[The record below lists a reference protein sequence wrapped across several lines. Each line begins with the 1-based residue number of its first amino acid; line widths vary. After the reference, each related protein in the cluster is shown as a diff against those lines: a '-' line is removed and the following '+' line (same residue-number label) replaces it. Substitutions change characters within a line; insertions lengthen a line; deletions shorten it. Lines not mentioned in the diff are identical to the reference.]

1 MRQVAVGIDIG
12 GTNTAIGIVDDK
24 GNVLYEKVPPLPTP
38 QKRENPNGRADI
50 SDQLCSSFIDQIASE
65 IRVAIDTV
73 SNGNPDLQVMGI
85 GIGAPFANYYNG
97 TMGIAANLPFVSE
110 VPLSSLLMAKL
121 PEITILKITNDA
133 NAAALGELIY
143 GGGTGMKNFVMIT
156 LGTGIGSGIIV
167 DGDLVYGHNGL
178 AGEIGHVT
186 AVPDGR
192 ACGCGGRG
200 HLEAYCSATGIKRN
214 VFEVLAQTNNS
225 ESPLA
230 NIPFNEMTSKLVS
243 EAAGLGD
250 AVALEVYRYT
260 GEILG
265 RSLADTVHYLS
276 PEAIFLFGGAAAAG
290 EFIFNPTRESM
301 ERHLLPFYRNKVKLL
316 PSRLRAGS
324 TAIVGASA
332 LVWKE
337 LEKTST
343 RNPGK

>member
-1 MRQVAVGIDIG
+1 MKRIAVGIDIG
-12 GTNTAIGIVDDK
+12 GTNTAIGVVDEK

-38 QKRENPNGRADI
+38 QKRENPNGKTDI
-50 SDQLCSSFIDQIASE
+50 SDQLCNNFIDRITAE
-65 IRVAIDTV
+65 IRVAIETV
-73 SNGNPDLQVMGI
+73 KNGNPDLQVMGV

-97 TMGIAANLPFVSE
+97 TIGITANLPFVSE
-110 VPLSSLLMAKL
+110 VPLADLIMAQL
-121 PEITILKITNDA
+121 PEIKLLKITNDA

-143 GGGTGMKNFVMIT
+143 GGGIGMKNFVMIT

-167 DGDLVYGHNGL
+167 NGDLVYGHDGL

-186 AVPDGR
+186 VVPEGR
-192 ACGCGGRG
+192 TCGCGGKG
-200 HLEAYCSATGIKRN
+200 HLEGYCSATGIKRN
-214 VFEVLAQTNNS
+214 VFEILAQSNNS

-230 NIPFNEMTSKLVS
+230 NIPFNDMTAKLVS
-243 EAAGLGD
+243 DAAEQGD
-250 AVALEVYRYT
+250 PVALEVFRVT

-290 EFIFNPTRESM
+290 ELIFKPTRESM

-316 PSRLRAGS
+316 PSGLKAGS
-324 TAIVGASA
+324 AAIVGASA

-337 LEKTST
+337 LEKD
-343 RNPGK
+343 RI